1 MSLWREMEAWAAQVV
16 EVLIDV
22 ARGEGEVQAR
32 GRAFSMMIYLLKDR
46 NDKRRDWAKRYNS
59 PAYAA
64 LDSDCRPLRY
74 PRFNKKMSTLSFD
87 LSSTIATLEAAKN
100 AVLAAAATGGGG
112 GSMSDAAAS
121 RGRGDKGGKG
131 GKGGRG
137 GKGGKGGGGD
147 GNTSKWQKKKRDR
160 NGGGGG
166 DEQYPSKKKK
176 GGKFEKFGRG
186 RS

>member
-22 ARGEGEVQAR
+22 ARGEGGVQAR

-112 GSMSDAAAS
+112 GPMSGAAAS
-121 RGRGDKGGKG
+121 RGRGDKGGKR
-131 GKGGRG
+131 GRG

-160 NGGGGG
+160 NGGGG

-186 RS
+186 RG